1 VLANILEDAVG
12 RAFRHA
18 LFCGQ
23 VCFALALSLLVTAVL
38 VSAEAYEAG
47 SHMAQLLETAF

>member
-1 VLANILEDAVG
+1 VLADILEDAMG

-23 VCFALALSLLVTAVL
+23 VCLALALSLLVTMVL
-38 VSAEAYEAG
+38 ISAEAYETG
-47 SHMAQLLETAF
+47 GHMTQLLDF